1 MSSEIDFHTE
11 KRIKYG
17 SNSMCVRGAAF
28 SGTRTPTKP
37 YTKSEEFDENL
48 VSRSVSFTKSRSKI
62 LDNSGNS
69 NKESEDLRLCKS
81 GKVSDSF
88 ASRRKKLKRS
98 KSDASLKI
106 NKNLTV
112 LKTSCSNDEHIRDND
127 DERSVSALK
136 RRESYTRR
144 EILSDQCAVDS
155 IKPLSKFKLDVKIGV
170 RDNHYN
176 QWARSKRSVSLSVNS
191 NVNRNEQTNQSSP
204 PNTPKLQDKQR
215 RILAVP
221 RKSDVTRNTT
231 GILNFDNFDV
241 IFQNIPVNGN
251 LRISPKKKASV
262 ENSLDLKK
270 IETSNVTNL
279 LQVEGARCKSDKD
292 DSHYE
297 MVPIPKISVGN
308 VLEYTVC
315 KKKFEKSGKL
325 YEPCEH
331 CKATASNTDDHLNT
345 KSTCLNKSTEIDA
358 VLEANSSH
366 LRVHQSAEFDKHSH
380 GVDVFTVY
388 KEQPIEI
395 KTLDIGLEHKV
406 STPRSSCLPIPD
418 DDKLKSKVPLTPM
431 RQDVSSNFELDP
443 EKHQRF
449 VITNDLHRLSKN
461 VESSKDQKMIK
472 DHNSVINQPVITEE
486 KRVVT
491 PRGKDAASQR
501 GKNIATPRGKD
512 VAMPRGK
519 DVATPRGKDEKPVKI
534 PLKLAMKTPNLGT
547 LNIENN
553 FAQMRIEQHLNNL
566 RIRTESQ
573 MSARNTPV
581 RENVPSPRE
590 GGIRDN
596 NENCHKQANISLNDQ
611 ADFSSGA
618 SLGRISVKIQCS
630 SKNMNKL
637 RNTNKISA
645 FIPLRG
651 MSVERKIWNL
661 HNI

>member
-1 MSSEIDFHTE
+1 MSSVIDFHTE
-11 KRIKYG
+11 KKIKYG
-17 SNSMCVRGAAF
+17 RNSMCVRGAAF
-28 SGTRTPTKP
+28 SGTRTPTKSN
-37 YTKSEEFDENL
+37 TKSEEFDENL
-48 VSRSVSFTKSRSKI
+48 VSRSVSFTKSRSKTI
-62 LDNSGNS
+62 DNNENS
-69 NKESEDLRLCKS
+69 NRESEDLRVCKS
-81 GKVSDSF
+81 GKIPDSL
-88 ASRRKKLKRS
+88 AARRKKLKRS
-98 KSDASLKI
+98 KSDAFLKI
-106 NKNLTV
+106 NKNLTA
-112 LKTSCSNDEHIRDND
+112 LKTSCLNDEHVKDIE
-127 DERSVSALK
+127 DERSASALK

-221 RKSDVTRNTT
+221 RKSDVARNTT

-251 LRISPKKKASV
+251 LRISQKKKASLG
-262 ENSLDLKK
+262 NSLDLKK
-270 IETSNVTNL
+270 TETSNVTNL
-279 LQVEGARCKSDKD
+279 LQVEGARSKSDKD
-292 DSHYE
+292 DSRYE
-297 MVPIPKISVGN
+297 MIPIPKISVGN

-345 KSTCLNKSTEIDA
+345 KNGCLNKSTEIDA
-358 VLEANSSH
+358 VLEANSSY
-366 LRVHQSAEFDKHSH
+366 LKVPQSGELVKHSH
-380 GVDVFTVY
+380 GVDVNTVY
-388 KEQPIEI
+388 KDQPIEI

-406 STPRSSCLPIPD
+406 CSTPRPKCLPIPD
-418 DDKLKSKVPLTPM
+418 EDKIKSKV
-431 RQDVSSNFELDP
+431 
-443 EKHQRF
+443 F
-449 VITNDLHRLSKN
+449 VITNDMNRFSKN
-461 VESSKDQKMIK
+461 VESLKDQKIITG
-472 DHNSVINQPVITEE
+472 HTSVMNQLAITEE

-491 PRGKDAASQR
+491 PIDENAL
-501 GKNIATPRGKD
+501 
-512 VAMPRGK
+512 MPRGK
-519 DVATPRGKDEKPVKI
+519 DVVTPRVKEIVTPRSKDVHVVTPRVKDERPVKI
-534 PLKLAMKTPNLGT
+534 PLTLAKKTPNLGT
-547 LNIENN
+547 INIENN

-581 RENVPSPRE
+581 REHVISPRE
-590 GGIRDN
+590 GGIRGR
-596 NENCHKQANISLNDQ
+596 NEKCHKQANISLNDQ

-630 SKNMNKL
+630 AKNMNKL

-651 MSVERKIWNL
+651 MSIERKIWNL
-661 HNI
+661 HNL

>member
-1 MSSEIDFHTE
+1 MSSVIDFYTE

-17 SNSMCVRGAAF
+17 RNSMCVRGAAF
-28 SGTRTPTKP
+28 SGTRTPTKSNI
-37 YTKSEEFDENL
+37 KSEEFAEENL
-48 VSRSVSFTKSRSKI
+48 VSRSVSFTKSRSKTI
-62 LDNSGNS
+62 DNNENS
-69 NKESEDLRLCKS
+69 NKESEDLRVCKS
-81 GKVSDSF
+81 GKISDSL
-88 ASRRKKLKRS
+88 ATRRKNLKRS
-98 KSDASLKI
+98 KSDAFLKI
-106 NKNLTV
+106 NKNLTS
-112 LKTSCSNDEHIRDND
+112 LKTSCSNDQHVRDND
-127 DERSVSALK
+127 DERSASALK

-204 PNTPKLQDKQR
+204 PNTPKLQDKPR

-221 RKSDVTRNTT
+221 RKSDIARNTT

-241 IFQNIPVNGN
+241 IFQNIPVNRN
-251 LRISPKKKASV
+251 LRISLKKKASLG
-262 ENSLDLKK
+262 NSVDFKK
-270 IETSNVTNL
+270 TETSNVTNL
-279 LQVEGARCKSDKD
+279 LQVEGARSKSDKD
-292 DSHYE
+292 DSHNE
-297 MVPIPKISVGN
+297 MIPIPKISVGN

-331 CKATASNTDDHLNT
+331 CIATASNTDDHLNT
-345 KSTCLNKSTEIDA
+345 QNGCLNKSTEIDA
-358 VLEANSSH
+358 VLEANSSC
-366 LRVHQSAEFDKHSH
+366 LKVPQSAEFDKHSH
-380 GVDVFTVY
+380 GVDAYTVY
-388 KEQPIEI
+388 KEQSIEI
-395 KTLDIGLEHKV
+395 KTLDIGLENKV
-406 STPRSSCLPIPD
+406 RTPRSKCLPIPAE
-418 DDKLKSKVPLTPM
+418 DKLKSKVPLVPM
-431 RQDVSSNFELDP
+431 TSNEIDP
-443 EKHQRF
+443 EKRQRL

-461 VESSKDQKMIK
+461 VE
-472 DHNSVINQPVITEE
+472 PAITEQ

-491 PRGKDAASQR
+491 PIDENAS
-501 GKNIATPRGKD
+501 TPRGKD
-512 VAMPRGK
+512 VVTSRAKDIVTPRSK
-519 DVATPRGKDEKPVKI
+519 DVVTPRVKDERPVKI
-534 PLKLAMKTPNLGT
+534 PLTLAKKTPNLGT

-581 RENVPSPRE
+581 KDHVISPRE
-590 GGIRDN
+590 GFMRSR
-596 NENCHKQANISLNDQ
+596 NEKCHKQANISLNDQ

-630 SKNMNKL
+630 AKNMNKL

-651 MSVERKIWNL
+651 MTVERKIWNL
-661 HNI
+661 HNL